1 MQDGKVLL
9 PGRMVLCM
17 KEAGKIINVMV
28 KEFINGA
35 MAMFMTVTGKITVPM
50 DKVL

>member
-1 MQDGKVLL
+1 
-9 PGRMVLCM
+9 M
-17 KEAGKIINVMV
+17 KEAGKTISVTAR
-28 KEFINGA
+28 EFINGA